1 METSLYGMTVGK
13 SRKASNVRIT
23 DGEVSGSAKDEVDNQ
38 RIKRSVQTKCW
49 RNSCQHGI
57 GHTWKRIK
65 EAAVQISVE

>member
-38 RIKRSVQTKCW
+38 RIKRSVQTK
-49 RNSCQHGI
+49 
-57 GHTWKRIK
+57 
-65 EAAVQISVE
+65 